1 MKEVQFNI
9 HKTPRPH
16 IINLLYF
23 VIFLWVLC
31 NSIVFI
37 HISILLSEVV
47 LTPLSTADVQDSLT
61 DRNDGQ
67 LVIKVDLFTSFIY
80 KYDYK

>member
-1 MKEVQFNI
+1 M
-9 HKTPRPH
+9 
-16 IINLLYF
+16 
-23 VIFLWVLC
+23 WVLC

-67 LVIKVDLFTSFIY
+67 LVIKIDLFTSFIY